1 MEEFHQLFSCFLS
14 FILFLPVLD
23 LFQNLSLCLLI
34 CVFCVGY
41 LLDPH
46 TAVAMAVAK
55 KFQSAR
61 GQVPLLI
68 CATAHYAKFP
78 ATVLQALGKVSHSGS
93 PLEMMS
99 SLEELNASPVLH
111 NRLRDIIS
119 STVSPHIVLPPS
131 LSSVMAHIK
140 SLL

>member
-1 MEEFHQLFSCFLS
+1 MQLIF
-14 FILFLPVLD
+14 
-23 LFQNLSLCLLI
+23 
-34 CVFCVGY
+34 VFFVGY

-46 TAVAMAVAK
+46 TAVAMAVSK
-55 KFQSAR
+55 KFQLAR

-78 ATVLQALGKVSHSGS
+78 ATVLQALGKVSHSDS

-99 SLEELNASPVLH
+99 SLEELNANPAFH
-111 NRLRDIIS
+111 NRLRDMIS
-119 STVSPHIVLPPS
+119 SPVAPQVVLPPS
-131 LSSVMAHIK
+131 LSSVMSHIK